1 MAIMPHP
8 RDRAR
13 SGWGTALGFPSSD
26 PLQPVTSSLP
36 WPVEP
41 LESGARSAD
50 PPIDTIL
57 AEFTSRWQRG
67 EEPSIGEFLTR
78 LGPAR
83 ASDAAALVYHAFCL
97 AESAGLNPDLASYIK
112 RFPDQGR
119 SLERLLCLHR
129 AFDTSQLQL
138 WADPATLPE
147 VGDEIGPFV
156 LLRAL
161 GEGGFARVF
170 LAEQAD
176 LDHRL
181 VVVKVST
188 RITPEPRLLARAR
201 HSHIVEVLCHNLI
214 EDGSLQLVCMPF
226 LGGAT
231 LAAMLADRK
240 RRGGRPRAGSDLL
253 AELDRV
259 AAPEYPTADLARSS
273 REIIA
278 RLSYPKAV
286 AWIVARLAEA
296 LDYAYS
302 RGVLHGDV
310 KPSNILLTAAGEPML
325 LDFNLAVGWRS
336 PGGDDLPGDVG
347 GTLAYMAPERLR
359 TVARPE
365 NAVVPKA
372 ADRHR
377 ADLYALGM
385 VLLEAL
391 AGRTPDHP
399 RGSPRTPRELA
410 SAFALSREQGVERL
424 IRSCQVSMAPALRSI
439 LTRCLAPDSADR
451 YNRAS
456 ELAEDL
462 DRWCN
467 DRPLAFAQEPHWRFG
482 LLRWARRRR
491 LAVAAAALSLA
502 VAVVSSLVVWSGAQT
517 PLREKALAKLA
528 HLWDDTESNVF
539 PFRKFGHWR
548 LAEID
553 TPEEAVH
560 HLAHYNILGAGDWR
574 ARDEFRALP
583 ESERLE
589 LEIWLLE
596 QSLRLGRSLGKRP
609 DSPDDWRR
617 GLEALERVVALRPL
631 GSLETQRRLLR
642 RQLALPEPSVSS
654 APASWADPPPRWME
668 EYLLGVEA
676 EPLRAEDA
684 LVHYQNVLK
693 ERPES
698 FWGHYRAS
706 AVAFRLGEAATAA
719 DHLAY
724 CVDRR
729 PENAVLRGQLA
740 GCLYDVHRFDA
751 ALEQCNKAL
760 MLNPDQAE
768 SYRTRAFI
776 RNRLGQGEGLKSDI
790 QRYELLTRHLGKI
803 PAWRLRLDWMLFEQ
817 PDGAGAF
824 DRDLAGSDLPQ
835 RLLTADPEDVDLR
848 TAFALQLEK
857 SGRPEAALAEY
868 DKILEISPD
877 HLRSRYFRGGCF
889 TRATRDEA
897 EVDLSYLLEHP
908 RFEELLRESDLALR
922 AFYYESSVLLQMG
935 EGDRALQVA
944 LRGLDHA
951 DRFKNKEI
959 QNELHYALARV
970 YAVAAKSDPRL
981 LQQAADHLGIASHHR
996 PRSTRTEVR
1005 GRSLPSKAGEQRSS
1019 CWFPE
1024 PRADFDR
1031 ADRSVRTRPTCSP
1044 RNTPFHSNRPP
1055 YQSVS
1060 GTLQKRLP
1068 KGP

>member
-1 MAIMPHP
+1 MAMMPHP

-26 PLQPVTSSLP
+26 PLQPVASSLP

-41 LESGARSAD
+41 PESGAVWSE

-57 AEFTSRWQRG
+57 AEFTSRWERG
-67 EEPSIGEFLTR
+67 EEPSIAEFLAR

-83 ASDAAALVYHAFCL
+83 DSDAAALVYHAFCL

-112 RFPDQGR
+112 RFPEQGG

-156 LLRAL
+156 LLRSL

-240 RRGGRPRAGSDLL
+240 RRGGRPRSGRDLL

-259 AAPEYPTADLARSS
+259 AAPEYPSADLARSS

-278 RLSYPKAV
+278 GLSYPKAV

-302 RGVLHGDV
+302 RGVLHGDM

-359 TVARPE
+359 TVAQPE

-410 SAFALSREQGVERL
+410 TAFALSRQQGVENL
-424 IRSCQVSMAPALRSI
+424 IRSCGVSIAPALRSI
-439 LTRCLAPDSADR
+439 LCRCLAPDSADR
-451 YNRAS
+451 YTRAS

-462 DRWCN
+462 DRWCSE
-467 DRPLAFAQEPHWRFG
+467 RPLAYAREPHWRFG
-482 LLRWARRRR
+482 MLRWARRRR
-491 LAVAAAALSLA
+491 LAVVAGAVALVVAAISTLA
-502 VAVVSSLVVWSGAQT
+502 VWTAVQT
-517 PLREKALAKLA
+517 SLREKALAKLG

-539 PFRKFGHWR
+539 QFGFFGHWR
-548 LAEID
+548 VIERDA
-553 TPEEAVH
+553 PEDLLD
-560 HLAHYNILGAGDWR
+560 HLAYYNVLGAGDWR

-583 ESERLE
+583 ESERPE

-642 RQLALPEPSVSS
+642 RQLALPEPSAAN
-654 APASWADPPPRWME
+654 APAAWADSPPRWME

-698 FWGHYRAS
+698 FWGHYRAA
-706 AVAFRLGEAATAA
+706 AVAYRLGDTAAAA

-740 GCLYDVHRFDA
+740 GCLYAQHRFDA
-751 ALEQCNKAL
+751 ALEQCNRAL
-760 MLNPDQAE
+760 ILNPDQAE

-776 RNRLGQGEGLKSDI
+776 RNRLGQGEGLRSDI
-790 QRYELLTRHLGKI
+790 DRFELLTRRLGKL
-803 PAWRLRLDWMLFEQ
+803 PSWQLRLDWILFER
-817 PDGAGAF
+817 PDGAGSL

-848 TAFALQLEK
+848 TVLASQLLEMDR
-857 SGRPEAALAEY
+857 SDMALAEF
-868 DKILEISPD
+868 DKILEINPD
-877 HLRSRYFRGGCF
+877 HLRGRYFRGGLLHKSHPG
-889 TRATRDEA
+889 EA
-897 EVDLSYLLEHP
+897 KVDLSYLREHP

-922 AFYYESSVLLQMG
+922 AFYYETWALLQEG
-935 EGDRALQVA
+935 EADQALQVA
-944 LRGLDHA
+944 LCGLENA
-951 DRFKNKEI
+951 CRLKNKEI
-959 QNELHYALARV
+959 EYELHYALARV
-970 YAVAAKSDPRL
+970 YAVAAKSDPKL
-981 LQQAADHLGIASHHR
+981 IQQTADHLIIAFHQQPPKDKEWDLR
-996 PRSTRTEVR
+996 QKFLGDPVFVGWRTEIKLLV
-1005 GRSLPSKAGEQRSS
+1005 
-1019 CWFPE
+1019 
-1024 PRADFDR
+1024 PRA
-1031 ADRSVRTRPTCSP
+1031 P
-1044 RNTPFHSNRPP
+1044 R
-1055 YQSVS
+1055 
-1060 GTLQKRLP
+1060 
-1068 KGP
+1068 